1 MIGRPG
7 QDTPKDTLNYRPD
20 IDGLRAVAVVIV
32 VLFHA
37 FPDFCR
43 GGFVG
48 VDVFFVIS
56 GYLITGNILAGI
68 TANEF
73 SYLDFYA
80 RRFRRIVP
88 ALVVVL
94 ATVFALGWFL
104 LLPEEFLD
112 LSRHTVAGSTFM
124 SNILL
129 LMQTGYFDTASDL
142 KPLLHLWSLGVEEQY
157 YIVWP
162 AMLVLAYRTGLNKLA
177 AIAILGAASFA
188 FMLAAPKAD
197 AFFLLPARFWE
208 LLLGGALAWCA
219 LERRP
224 AIARLQNSFSAAG
237 LTPQVLGAIAGA
249 LAVTLLAV
257 AVIALNKDTPYPG
270 WNALLPTL
278 AAVLIIASG
287 PGAWL
292 NRTVLANRA
301 AVTLGLMSYPLY
313 LWHWPLLSFARI
325 VAGETPPGWVRLV
338 LVAVSLLLAWAT
350 WRLIEIP
357 VRQKLLGAIQSG
369 RQRKA
374 TLYAA
379 AASLGLLL
387 AASDIAV
394 QFRILPAHGAAY
406 ADLGQDN
413 WYLHLDDM
421 AAGMNRVTALCDAG
435 DNCAASIDPRPTI
448 AVYGDS
454 HAEHFFP
461 GLVSALP
468 GDGLVLLSRA
478 ACPPLANFDVQQDDY
493 PRDCPVWNKRAVAY
507 LTGDDSIGTVVLASL
522 ATPYFD
528 GLAHS
533 AYSRDGIFKVSSDV
547 YSGSLPD
554 IFYLGLAQ
562 TIRSLSDAGKR
573 IILVVDNPEFPF
585 DINACARDD
594 LLRGLLASPP
604 DCLLPRRAFDDRVA
618 TYRAMIGRIKSEFPQ
633 VSVYDPTGLICNRFA
648 CSPWHGD
655 RLLYRDNDHLSVYGS
670 EFVGRDFGTWLAQ
683 QENPKQHAAD
693 SGLQLPG
700 GLKAR

>member
-1 MIGRPG
+1 MTGGPG
-7 QDTPKDTLNYRPD
+7 QHSLNYRPD
-20 IDGLRAVAVVIV
+20 IDGLRAVAVAIV

-68 TANEF
+68 EANKF

-94 ATVFALGWFL
+94 AAVLALGWFL
-104 LLPEEFLD
+104 LLPLEFLD
-112 LSRHTVAGSTFM
+112 LSRHTIAGSTFT

-162 AMLVLAYRTGLNKLA
+162 AMLVLAYKTRVNKLA

-188 FMLAAPKAD
+188 FMLIAPQAD

-208 LLLGGALAWCA
+208 LLLGGALAWCT
-219 LERRP
+219 LERGP
-224 AIARLQNSFSAAG
+224 ALARLRDWLSHAG
-237 LTPQVLGAIAGA
+237 PTPRALGAAAGA
-249 LAVTLLAV
+249 LAVALLAV
-257 AVIALNKDTPYPG
+257 AVIALNKSTPYPG

-278 AAVLIIASG
+278 AAALIIASG

-325 VAGETPPGWVRLV
+325 VAGETPPVWLRAL

-350 WRLIEIP
+350 WQLIEIP
-357 VRQKLLGAIQSG
+357 VRQKLLGAIHTG

-374 TLYAA
+374 ALYAA
-379 AASLGLLL
+379 AASLALLL
-387 AASDIAV
+387 VASDTAV
-394 QFRILPAHGAAY
+394 RFRILPHMPGSEDVGQATWQIQLTQMF
-406 ADLGQDN
+406 ADG
-413 WYLHLDDM
+413 YS
-421 AAGMNRVTALCDAG
+421 TDAVCTSNE
-435 DNCAASIDPRPTI
+435 NCAATAPRPTI

-461 GLVSALP
+461 GLAAALP
-468 GDGLVLLSRA
+468 GEGWLLLSRS
-478 ACPPLANFDVQQDDY
+478 ACPPVANIEVRQGDAS
-493 PRDCPVWNKRAVAY
+493 RDCAAWNRRAVAY
-507 LTGDDSIGTVVLASL
+507 LTGDTGIGTVVLASL

-528 GLAHS
+528 GLAQS
-533 AYSRDGIFKVSSDV
+533 AYSRDGLFKIGSDV
-547 YSGSLPD
+547 YAGSLPD
-554 IFYLGLAQ
+554 IFYLGLSQ
-562 TIRSLSDAGKR
+562 TIRSLLDAGKHVV
-573 IILVVDNPEFPF
+573 LVVDNPEFPF
-585 DINACARDD
+585 DIGTCARSD
-594 LLRGLLASPP
+594 LLGGLFASMKN
-604 DCLLPRRAFDDRVA
+604 CVLPRRAFDDRISI
-618 TYRAMIGRIKSEFPQ
+618 YSAMLGRIKNEFPQ
-633 VSVYDPTGLICNRFA
+633 LAIYDPTSLICDRSA

-655 RLLYRDNDHLSVYGS
+655 RLLYRDRDHLSLYGS
-670 EFVGRDFGTWLAQ
+670 DFVGRDFGKWLAQ
-683 QENPKQHAAD
+683 QAIPKQRAAD
-693 SGLQLPG
+693 SGGQLSSRP
-700 GLKAR
+700 

>member
-1 MIGRPG
+1 
-7 QDTPKDTLNYRPD
+7 
-20 IDGLRAVAVVIV
+20 
-32 VLFHA
+32 
-37 FPDFCR
+37 
-43 GGFVG
+43 
-48 VDVFFVIS
+48 
-56 GYLITGNILAGI
+56 
-68 TANEF
+68 
-73 SYLDFYA
+73 
-80 RRFRRIVP
+80 
-88 ALVVVL
+88 
-94 ATVFALGWFL
+94 
-104 LLPEEFLD
+104 
-112 LSRHTVAGSTFM
+112 
-124 SNILL
+124 
-129 LMQTGYFDTASDL
+129 
-142 KPLLHLWSLGVEEQY
+142 
-157 YIVWP
+157 
-162 AMLVLAYRTGLNKLA
+162 
-177 AIAILGAASFA
+177 
-188 FMLAAPKAD
+188 
-197 AFFLLPARFWE
+197 
-208 LLLGGALAWCA
+208 
-219 LERRP
+219 
-224 AIARLQNSFSAAG
+224 
-237 LTPQVLGAIAGA
+237 
-249 LAVTLLAV
+249 
-257 AVIALNKDTPYPG
+257 
-270 WNALLPTL
+270 
-278 AAVLIIASG
+278 
-287 PGAWL
+287 
-292 NRTVLANRA
+292 
-301 AVTLGLMSYPLY
+301 
-313 LWHWPLLSFARI
+313 
-325 VAGETPPGWVRLV
+325 
-338 LVAVSLLLAWAT
+338 
-350 WRLIEIP
+350 
-357 VRQKLLGAIQSG
+357 
-369 RQRKA
+369 
-374 TLYAA
+374 
-379 AASLGLLL
+379 
-387 AASDIAV
+387 
-394 QFRILPAHGAAY
+394 
-406 ADLGQDN
+406 
-413 WYLHLDDM
+413 M

-670 EFVGRDFGTWLAQ
+670 EFVGRDFGTWLAR

>member
-1 MIGRPG
+1 MTGRPA
-7 QDTPKDTLNYRPD
+7 QDRLSYRPD
-20 IDGLRAVAVVIV
+20 IDGLRAAAVVLV

-37 FPDFCR
+37 FPDFCP

-48 VDVFFVIS
+48 VDIFFVIS

-68 TANEF
+68 AANEF
-73 SYLDFYA
+73 SFLDFYA

-94 ATVFALGWFL
+94 ATVLVLGWFL
-104 LLPEEFLD
+104 LLPQEFLD
-112 LSRHTVAGSTFM
+112 LSRQTIAGTTFT

-129 LMQTGYFDTASDL
+129 LMQVGYFDTVSDL

-162 AMLVLAYRTGLNKLA
+162 AMVVLACKTRLNKLA

-188 FMLAAPKAD
+188 FMLAVPKAD

-219 LERRP
+219 FEHAPQL
-224 AIARLQNSFSAAG
+224 ARFRNSVSFAG
-237 LTPQVLGAIAGA
+237 VTPRAFGVINGA
-249 LAVTLLAV
+249 LALTLLGVAV
-257 AVIALNKDTPYPG
+257 AALDKDTPYPG

-278 AAVLIIASG
+278 AAALIIASG
-287 PGAWL
+287 PSAWL
-292 NRTVLANRA
+292 NRFVLANRA

-338 LVAVSLLLAWAT
+338 LIAVSLLLAWTT
-350 WRLIEIP
+350 WQLIEIP
-357 VRQKLLGAIQSG
+357 VRQKLLGAMRSR
-369 RQRKA
+369 RQQK
-374 TLYAA
+374 TVLYAA
-379 AASLGLLL
+379 TASLAVLLMASDAAVQLRVLPAHTL
-387 AASDIAV
+387 AYADIGSDNWYSHLDDIAV
-394 QFRILPAHGAAY
+394 
-406 ADLGQDN
+406 
-413 WYLHLDDM
+413 
-421 AAGMNRVTALCDAG
+421 GMDRVTALCDAT
-435 DNCAASIDPRPTI
+435 DNCAATVDPRPTI

-461 GLVSALP
+461 GLVAALP
-468 GDGLVLLSRA
+468 DQGLVLLSRS
-478 ACPPLANFDVQQDDY
+478 ACPPVANFDVKQDDY
-493 PRDCPVWNKRAVAY
+493 PRDCTAWNRKALAY

-528 GLAHS
+528 GMRHS
-533 AYSRDGIFKVSSDV
+533 AYSRDGIFKVSSNV
-547 YSGSLPD
+547 YRGSLPE
-554 IFYLGLAQ
+554 IFQLGLAQ

-573 IILVVDNPEFPF
+573 VVLVVDNPEFPF
-585 DINACARDD
+585 DITACARDS
-594 LLRGLLASPP
+594 LLQSLLANKR

-618 TYRAMIGRIKSEFPQ
+618 AYRAMVGQIKNEFPQ
-633 VSVYDPTGLICNRFA
+633 LAIYDPTGLICNRSA

-670 EFVGRDFGTWLAQ
+670 EFVGRDFGQWLAQ
-683 QENPKQHAAD
+683 QETPKQHAAD
-693 SGLQLPG
+693 S
-700 GLKAR
+700 R

>member
-1 MIGRPG
+1 MTGRPG
-7 QDTPKDTLNYRPD
+7 QYTLNYRPD
-20 IDGLRAVAVVIV
+20 IDGLRAVAVVLV

-48 VDVFFVIS
+48 VDIFFVIS
-56 GYLITGNILAGI
+56 GYLITGNILTGI
-68 TANEF
+68 TANKF

-80 RRFRRIVP
+80 RRLRRIVP

-104 LLPEEFLD
+104 LLPQEFLD
-112 LSRHTVAGSTFM
+112 LSRHTVAGSSFT

-162 AMLVLAYRTGLNKLA
+162 AMLVLAYRTRLNKLA
-177 AIAILGAASFA
+177 AIAILGVASFA
-188 FMLAAPKAD
+188 FMLAVPKAD

-208 LLLGGALAWCA
+208 LLLGGALSWCA

-224 AIARLQNSFSAAG
+224 ALVRLRDSFSAAG
-237 LTPQVLGAIAGA
+237 LSPQALGTIAGA
-249 LAVTLLAV
+249 LAATLLAV

-278 AAVLIIASG
+278 AAVLVIASG
-287 PGAWL
+287 PSAWL

-325 VAGETPPGWVRLV
+325 VAGETPPVWVRLV
-338 LVAVSLLLAWAT
+338 LVAVSPLLAWAT
-350 WRLIEIP
+350 WQLIEIP
-357 VRQKLLGAIQSG
+357 VRQKLFGAIESV

-374 TLYAA
+374 VLYAA
-379 AASLGLLL
+379 AASLALLL
-387 AASDIAV
+387 AASDAAV
-394 QFRILPAHGAAY
+394 RFRILPAHGPAY

-413 WYLHLDDM
+413 WYLQLDDM
-421 AAGMNRVTALCDAG
+421 AAGMNRVTALCDAT
-435 DNCAASIDPRPTI
+435 DNCAASINPRPTI

-461 GLVSALP
+461 GLVSAMP
-468 GDGLVLLSRA
+468 GEGWVLLSRA
-478 ACPPLANFDVQQDDY
+478 ACPPVANLDVWQDDY

-507 LTGDDSIGTVVLASL
+507 LTGDDNIETVVLASL

-533 AYSRDGIFKVSSDV
+533 AYSRDGIFKIGSSV
-547 YSGSLPD
+547 YAGNLPD
-554 IFYLGLAQ
+554 IFYLGLSQ
-562 TIRSLSDAGKR
+562 TIRSLSDAGKHV
-573 IILVVDNPEFPF
+573 ILVVDNPEFPF
-585 DINACARDD
+585 DINACART
-594 LLRGLLASPP
+594 GLLQGLFAGAR
-604 DCLLPRRAFDDRVA
+604 DCLLPRHAFDERVA
-618 TYRAMIGRIKSEFPQ
+618 AYRAMIGRIKSEFPQ
-633 VSVYDPTGLICNRFA
+633 LATYDPTGLICDRSA

-670 EFVGRDFGTWLAQ
+670 EFVGRDFSKWLTQ
-683 QENPKQHAAD
+683 QEMPKQHAAD
-693 SGLQLPG
+693 SSLQFSG